1 MSWGSEGRGSS
12 VGAVVAGTRHVGG
25 TSTHHQVLDRGG
37 ELQGT
42 PAQGQGGTG
51 TGGGTG
57 RSRGGGTI

>member
-1 MSWGSEGRGSS
+1 M
-12 VGAVVAGTRHVGG
+12 GAVVAGTRHVGG